1 MSDGYYEMDDVTIKA
16 SESEEQLRKQH
27 EYSSGEHGGVR
38 VTRTTEI
45 TVSEVR
51 SGVPA
56 RNGGIHPWSPADA

>member
-27 EYSSGEHGGVR
+27 DDSYAEQAGVR

-45 TVSEVR
+45 TVSTNAQLGNVR
-51 SGVPA
+51 SG
-56 RNGGIHPWSPADA
+56 IHLWSPAEV